1 MVLISIDSLACA
13 RVRACACAV
22 GGTTTPPI
30 ASIVHCAFFLLTF
43 VLIWYIFN
51 LSGHLCANIAFSAIL
66 TVHFYSTERSM
77 FMDEIRVGTVQLIV
91 PIEINTKLHMYL
103 KSGIADQYLETI
115 QRVFQREEECESD
128 VDILLFL
135 RDFRTAISRGTLF
148 RRW

>member
-1 MVLISIDSLACA
+1 
-13 RVRACACAV
+13 
-22 GGTTTPPI
+22 
-30 ASIVHCAFFLLTF
+30 
-43 VLIWYIFN
+43 
-51 LSGHLCANIAFSAIL
+51 
-66 TVHFYSTERSM
+66 
-77 FMDEIRVGTVQLIV
+77 MDEIRVGTVQLIV